1 MAKKVGCRGLFY
13 GLPIDTVSHEAF
25 AEAKARIAYPSEN
38 NDDSLSA
45 QNWFANVKKEML
57 APFSAKSIEPLLMM
71 SLQSKH
77 VMLHHLG
84 LSGKV
89 VIIDE
94 VQLCNAHS
102 KSFLNLQLNMAGRI

>member
-1 MAKKVGCRGLFY
+1 
-13 GLPIDTVSHEAF
+13 
-25 AEAKARIAYPSEN
+25 
-38 NDDSLSA
+38 
-45 QNWFANVKKEML
+45 
-57 APFSAKSIEPLLMM
+57 MM

-94 VQLCNAHS
+94 VQLCNAHMQL
-102 KSFLNLQLNMAGRI
+102 FLNRSLTWLGEYEVPVIIMSSSLPLKRRTEMIGAYLQGFSHSKKKIVLPDDEWKSNLS